1 MAGWHHQLDGH
12 EFEWTPGDGDG
23 QGGLACCDLW
33 GRKESDRTERLNWT
47 ELNWYSFKEKAD
59 CIILSYSRASLV
71 THIVRNLST
80 MWETW
85 VQSLGWEDPL
95 EEGMVTHSSILA
107 WRIPM
112 DKGAWRAAVHGVTK
126 NRTSEQLSTAK
137 HSILFKMKGEY
148 KRRVLAY

>member
-1 MAGWHHQLDGH
+1 
-12 EFEWTPGDGDG
+12 
-23 QGGLACCDLW
+23 
-33 GRKESDRTERLNWT
+33 
-47 ELNWYSFKEKAD
+47 
-59 CIILSYSRASLV
+59 
-71 THIVRNLST
+71 

-112 DKGAWRAAVHGVTK
+112 DKGAWRATVHGVTK